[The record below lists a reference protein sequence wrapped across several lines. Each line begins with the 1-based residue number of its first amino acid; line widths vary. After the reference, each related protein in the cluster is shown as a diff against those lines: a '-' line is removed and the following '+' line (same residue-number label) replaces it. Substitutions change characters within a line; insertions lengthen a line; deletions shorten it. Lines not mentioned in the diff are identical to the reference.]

1 MKANL
6 DQLKALKADSEG
18 IEEILERNREMF
30 ERDYQKYVEFMVRK
44 AN

>member
-30 ERDYQKYVEFMVRK
+30 ERDYQKYIEFMVRK
-44 AN
+44 TN